1 MRPSPCCASVRP
13 LAGHMSLRGVLIYWE
28 MEIRSKRDTR
38 VARYRKRRMQKSR
51 LMHLPYHSASAQ
63 IKVRGVSLSQF
74 MRFSH
79 SSIPERQDHA
89 ARSQTAGILIN
100 ENTRLTERFP
110 QVKRFKLAGKA
121 RYDWKCAGEK
131 GKRRRTHTIDHA
143 DRKRRLSGEVGSGR
157 PLGNTERHC
166 AGAAGPEH
174 SAGVRYRRRRR
185 RIPGG

>member
-1 MRPSPCCASVRP
+1 MP
-13 LAGHMSLRGVLIYWE
+13 LRGVLIDWE
-28 MEIRSKRDTR
+28 MGIRSKRDAS
-38 VARYRKRRMQKSR
+38 VARCRKRRMQNSR
-51 LMHLPYHSASAQ
+51 LMRLPYHSAGAQ
-63 IKVRGVSLSQF
+63 IRVQGVSLSQF

-79 SSIPERQDHA
+79 SSIPERQDHN

-100 ENTRLTERFP
+100 ENTRWTERFP
-110 QVKRFKLAGKA
+110 QVKRFKLTGKA
-121 RYDWKCAGEK
+121 RYDWKCAVEK
-131 GKRRRTHTIDHA
+131 GKRRRTHTLDHA
-143 DRKRRLSGEVGSGR
+143 YRKRRLSCEVGSGR